1 MPAFPK
7 TQDITKV
14 REQATQA
21 FGGAVE
27 QARTP
32 LLAALG
38 AGDLANQAV
47 VDAVTKVRSQL
58 TERVE
63 SARKELPNDFG
74 ELRQKADPAELRKR
88 LDDYGQSARKFY
100 TYLAKHGEETFQ
112 KLQESPQAKKVRE
125 GVDTAQDKVG
135 ETVDQVSE
143 LADEVLGKV
152 GAPFAKPEESGQAET
167 SGDKTESPKSQGQQA
182 QGSQAQGGQAQ
193 GGQAQGGQ
201 AQGGQAETKP
211 AEARTSTTTK
221 TAATKSTGVKPAAG
235 KQASTT
241 AKKSTVKSES

>member
-14 REQATQA
+14 REQATQV

-32 LLAALG
+32 LLAVLG
-38 AGDLANQAV
+38 AGDLANQAL

-63 SARKELPNDFG
+63 SARKDLPADFG

-100 TYLAKHGEETFQ
+100 TYLAEHGEETFQ

-125 GVDTAQDKVG
+125 GVDTAQGKVE
-135 ETVDQVSE
+135 ETVGQVSE

-152 GAPFAKPEESGQAET
+152 GGPFKSEESAET
-167 SGDKTESPKSQGQQA
+167 SQSEASRTEEPKAEESKSEGE
-182 QGSQAQGGQAQ
+182 
-193 GGQAQGGQ
+193 
-201 AQGGQAETKP
+201 QAEAKP
-211 AEARTSTTTK
+211 AEAKTSTATK
-221 TAATKSTGVKPAAG
+221 TTAGKSTATTKPAAG
-235 KQASTT
+235 KQTSTT
-241 AKKSTVKSES
+241 AKKTTAKSDS

>member
-14 REQATQA
+14 RAQASQA

-32 LLAALG
+32 LLAVLG
-38 AGDLANQAV
+38 AGDLANQAL

-63 SARKELPNDFG
+63 SARKDLPNDFG

-88 LDDYGQSARKFY
+88 LDDYGQSALKFY
-100 TYLAKHGEETFQ
+100 TYLANHGEETFQ

-125 GVDTAQDKVG
+125 GVDTAQGKVE
-135 ETVDQVSE
+135 ETVGQVSE
-143 LADEVLGKV
+143 LADDVLGKV
-152 GAPFAKPEESGQAET
+152 TGPFAKSDETKAGEPKGADSKAEQSKT
-167 SGDKTESPKSQGQQA
+167 EQSKTEDSKADGDK
-182 QGSQAQGGQAQ
+182 
-193 GGQAQGGQ
+193 
-201 AQGGQAETKP
+201 AEHKP
-211 AEARTSTTTK
+211 AEAKTTKPAPAKSTT
-221 TAATKSTGVKPAAG
+221 ATKPTPAKPAAG
-235 KQASTT
+235 P
-241 AKKSTVKSES
+241 AKKTTNGKSDS